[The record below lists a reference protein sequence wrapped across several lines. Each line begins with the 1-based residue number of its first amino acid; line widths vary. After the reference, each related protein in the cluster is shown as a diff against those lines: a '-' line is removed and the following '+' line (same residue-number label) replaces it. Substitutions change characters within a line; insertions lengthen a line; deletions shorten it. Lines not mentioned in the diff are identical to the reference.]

1 MKTKKYKIIRMY
13 QHFLKS
19 SKIIKVNLTKEQ
31 ALKHCN
37 DIQTSSSTCT
47 NEEGI
52 KHTQKNGHWFDG
64 FISY

>member
-1 MKTKKYKIIRMY
+1 MKKYKIIRMY
-13 QHFLKS
+13 QAFWKK
-19 SKIIKVNLTKEQ
+19 SKIIKTGLSKKD

-64 FISY
+64 FTEVTK